1 MSSLARSCRTLA
13 VGIVAAAAIVSMTQ
27 VADAAPAG
35 LSLPLDSPIAVD
47 TATNEVFLVGH
58 AKGFQIYTCNGATST
73 WGPAS
78 TPDAKLFDDNG
89 ELVAKHFAGPT
100 WEAKD
105 GSAVKGTVTG
115 RVDSPTPATAI
126 PWLRLSTTPVPGSPG
141 GLLTKTTF
149 IQRVAT
155 TGGVAPTAG
164 CNSNTAGKKEKV
176 PYTADYYF
184 WEAKASA

>member
-1 MSSLARSCRTLA
+1 MSRLARSCRALV
-13 VGIVAAAAIVSMTQ
+13 VGLVAAAATLSMTQ
-27 VADAAPAG
+27 VANAQPAPQVPDA
-35 LSLPLDSPIAVD
+35 IAVPPSPSD
-47 TATNEVFLVGH
+47 PAQKVFLVGH
-58 AKGFQIYTCNGATST
+58 AKGFQIYTCDGTTST

-78 TPDAKLFDDNG
+78 TPDAKLFDDKG
-89 ELVAKHFAGPT
+89 KLVAKHFAGPT

-126 PWLRLSTTPVPGSPG
+126 PWLRLSATPVSGSPN

-155 TGGVAPTAG
+155 TGGVAPTDG
-164 CNSNTAGKKEKV
+164 CNTKKAGKKAKV

-184 WEAKASA
+184 WTAAGA

>member
-1 MSSLARSCRTLA
+1 MRRHYVYLGTRLH
-13 VGIVAAAAIVSMTQ
+13 
-27 VADAAPAG
+27 P
-35 LSLPLDSPIAVD
+35 
-47 TATNEVFLVGH
+47 
-58 AKGFQIYTCNGATST
+58 
-73 WGPAS
+73 
-78 TPDAKLFDDNG
+78 PDAKLFDDKG
-89 ELVAKHFAGPT
+89 KLVAKHFAGPT

-126 PWLRLSTTPVPGSPG
+126 PWLRLSATPVSGSPN

-155 TGGVAPTAG
+155 TGGVAPTDG
-164 CNSNTAGKKEKV
+164 CNTKKAGKKAKV

-184 WEAKASA
+184 WTAAGA